1 MISQRIAK
9 TSLIFNGVL
18 TLACIGLLIYALLK
32 KTEADVNAM
41 EANTQRQIAIEQ
53 MDQAEVARQRAE
65 EAMIKATLQME
76 LAKSKSDSLKKI
88 NQTKYK

>member
-18 TLACIGLLIYALLK
+18 TLACIALLIYALLK